1 MIPHLAF
8 MVTGVGAAVANHLW
22 QSSVFGVAAWLMALR
37 LRRNRAHV
45 RYGLWLAASVKFLIP
60 FSLLID
66 LGGLLRKPQHA
77 PLSLQTTLSS
87 AMSVVGQPFSG
98 LPAHPM
104 NAQSLPEHFTVLL
117 PEVFA
122 GVWVCG
128 IVTVLLI
135 WCTRWKKIYR
145 ALHRAVPVK
154 SGREFELLRRLETL
168 AKVRRHIPM
177 LRSVD
182 MMEPGIFGIFH
193 PLMLW
198 PDRLSERLENEHIE
212 GILAHELVHVRRHD
226 NLTAAIHMLVEVV
239 FWFHPMVWWIESR
252 MLQERERACDEAVV
266 QLAGRPEVYAEGLL
280 KACRFCAESP
290 LICVSGITGADLRDR
305 IVRIMTEHLVQKMDL
320 SRKLLLGGVAFVSL
334 AIPVALGLSAKLDTA
349 TAVNVNSPGPFGK
362 PATTNKD
369 TAVDLA
375 PLATA
380 SIRQVAFA
388 DSDPMTTRF
397 SDDGV
402 SFRGVRIAWIVQ
414 TAFLPQAGLYDSK
427 DDRVVGLPSWTKSE
441 RYDVEAKVDYEDVP
455 KWKALSLTQ
464 KSLAL
469 QPLLVTRFNLQFHHE
484 TRERPTYSLVVA
496 KNGPKLRKAQHVV
509 TNPTGTGSPDG
520 TGDRDESTVT
530 PGKIVLTGS
539 SLSLLANLLSSQGLS
554 HTVVDK
560 TGLTELY
567 DITLRWSPDDIGSSD
582 ASLPSLFTAL
592 QEQLGLK
599 LEYNKNPIDVIVID
613 HIERPSAN

>member
-1 MIPHLAF
+1 MHFRKPHGTSIIKNELSEVIAKSVISQYRPSRGLLLF
-8 MVTGVGAAVANHLW
+8 AACT
-22 QSSVFGVAAWLMALR
+22 FF
-37 LRRNRAHV
+37 
-45 RYGLWLAASVKFLIP
+45 AASAAGQV
-60 FSLLID
+60 
-66 LGGLLRKPQHA
+66 G
-77 PLSLQTTLSS
+77 S
-87 AMSVVGQPFSG
+87 A
-98 LPAHPM
+98 
-104 NAQSLPEHFTVLL
+104 
-117 PEVFA
+117 
-122 GVWVCG
+122 
-128 IVTVLLI
+128 I
-135 WCTRWKKIYR
+135 
-145 ALHRAVPVK
+145 
-154 SGREFELLRRLETL
+154 
-168 AKVRRHIPM
+168 
-177 LRSVD
+177 
-182 MMEPGIFGIFH
+182 EP
-193 PLMLW
+193 
-198 PDRLSERLENEHIE
+198 
-212 GILAHELVHVRRHD
+212 
-226 NLTAAIHMLVEVV
+226 
-239 FWFHPMVWWIESR
+239 
-252 MLQERERACDEAVV
+252 
-266 QLAGRPEVYAEGLL
+266 
-280 KACRFCAESP
+280 
-290 LICVSGITGADLRDR
+290 
-305 IVRIMTEHLVQKMDL
+305 
-320 SRKLLLGGVAFVSL
+320 
-334 AIPVALGLSAKLDTA
+334 
-349 TAVNVNSPGPFGK
+349 

-375 PLATA
+375 PLAVAT
-380 SIRQVAFA
+380 IKQVAFA

-469 QPLLVTRFNLQFHHE
+469 QPLLVKRFNLQFHHE

-567 DITLRWSPDDIGSSD
+567 DITLRWSPDDL
-582 ASLPSLFTAL
+582 SL
-592 QEQLGLK
+592 
-599 LEYNKNPIDVIVID
+599 I
-613 HIERPSAN
+613 HI